1 MNIRCFGYCFI
12 LAMGW
17 AFDASA
23 QPRIDDDPFDARY
36 TIRGI
41 EPSDYLGFGD
51 YANEV
56 LSLALPQTSNANDK
70 ENTHVGL
77 SGFTV
82 TTTAA
87 LHFWEVRRLRVRTR
101 LSFPG
106 AESTEIHLT
115 WPTNVHV
122 LEETF
127 PFKTIRQAFERSNL
141 RPDSPEWISQ
151 RNRLWPDP
159 ASMATKIAT
168 DRLLNISSCPQLL
181 TRLRQLRDDPPALE
195 LIPRLVNLADAP
207 TGNLMVA
214 SDGWGITLLL
224 NGGPNQYNGGLYTP
238 DQTSELGQALLKL
251 VGDAEVCAGLERS
264 LP

>member
-12 LAMGW
+12 LAMVW

-127 PFKTIRQAFERSNL
+127 PSKQYVKHSSDQISVQILQSGFLSAIDCGPIPHPW
-141 RPDSPEWISQ
+141 RP
-151 RNRLWPDP
+151 
-159 ASMATKIAT
+159 K
-168 DRLLNISSCPQLL
+168 
-181 TRLRQLRDDPPALE
+181 LRQIGYL
-195 LIPRLVNLADAP
+195 
-207 TGNLMVA
+207 T
-214 SDGWGITLLL
+214 
-224 NGGPNQYNGGLYTP
+224 
-238 DQTSELGQALLKL
+238 
-251 VGDAEVCAGLERS
+251 
-264 LP
+264 